1 MSEETQVVDTQESEL
16 DALKLRADQLGIKYH
31 PTIGVEKLRE
41 KVNEALASGGVDAT
55 ADEESQDAPVNA
67 GKGKGTR
74 SEALALVRVRITCMN
89 PNKKEWEG
97 EIFSTGNSVIGTVKK
112 FVPFEVEWHVP
123 RVILN
128 MIKRRQ
134 YQTYVTKSTPN
145 GGKVKTGK
153 LVREFAVE
161 ELPPLTE
168 KELAELKQRQLMAAG
183 QAE

>member
-1 MSEETQVVDTQESEL
+1 MSEVDNVEVQETERE
-16 DALKLRADQLGIKYH
+16 ALERQAAQMGLKYH
-31 PTIGVEKLRE
+31 PSISDDKLRE
-41 KVNEALASGGVDAT
+41 RVAEAREGTGSGAKDTEDKPVSASGKAK
-55 ADEESQDAPVNA
+55 A
-67 GKGKGTR
+67 GR
-74 SEALALVRVRITCMN
+74 SEALALDRVRVTCMN
-89 PNKKEWEG
+89 PNKKEWDG
-97 EIFSTGNSVIGTVKK
+97 EVFCTGNSELGTVKK
-112 FVPFEVEWHVP
+112 FVPFETEWHVP

-134 YQTYVTKSTPN
+134 YQTFVTKKTPN

-183 QAE
+183 QAD